1 MENITAKQRLAF
13 IRQDIARLI
22 EHLPEALLETPIE
35 GNENLGVVLNN
46 IAIASDETDKEP
58 NHWIL
63 TWYEVFRY
71 EEDGT
76 RSIAQFD
83 TEEQALSFMYE
94 YSMRYSDTDT
104 NIELGYDEWQC
115 NADGSGVAKRN
126 PIN

>member
-22 EHLPEALLETPIE
+22 EQLPEALLETPIE